1 MFLRCLAFSRKDG
14 SQRKYLQIVQTYRES
29 GRVRQKIVA
38 NLGRLDEL
46 IASGTLE
53 KLSDA
58 LSRYVEKKE
67 LLCKAEELMATSALS
82 FGPVPIFTSLWK
94 KLGLPEAIATATK
107 RETATYDP
115 APVIF
120 RMVLGRLLDPSSKLS
135 THRWAETIWWDD
147 GAVVELQHYYRSL
160 GILARS
166 IKKIEEH
173 LYYRERDLFTP
184 APDLLFFDTTSTYFT
199 GAGPMTKMACHGFSK
214 DNHPENKQ
222 VMVGVV
228 MTREGTPLAHHVFP
242 GNTPDAAA
250 FSEVIEEL
258 STRFGIKR
266 VIVVGDRGMFNAKVI
281 ARIEELKLEYI
292 AGVKM
297 RQDWDV
303 KEIVLENKAPF
314 ETVADNLKVKLVE
327 LGEERYIV
335 CLNEEE
341 AKRDQA
347 VREEIVSELREKIA
361 KGPRKMI
368 GNTGYRRVPV
378 RRQGC
383 RADRREKDRLGEKV
397 RRDLRPADQHGSV
410 RQGCRTCLQGVV
422 AGGAGVPG
430 DQDHLRDPAGV
441 PVPGRSDQGT
451 HRRLLPGVLSSG
463 GVPSDRTSG
472 GEAERAVGPLHA
484 AGTLRGPDGSSES
497 RGGGIPDPDR
507 AVPRGQRHLP
517 GRRGTRSASRQH
529 RSLTENNSW
538 KCSVTPKNRQNRG

>member
-14 SQRKYLQIVQTYRES
+14 SQRKYLQIVQTYREG

-53 KLSDA
+53 KISEA

-67 LLCKAEELMATSALS
+67 LLCKAEELMATKALS
-82 FGPVPIFTSLWK
+82 FGPVPVFAALWE
-94 KLGLPEAIATATK
+94 KLGLPDAIAASTR
-107 RETATYDP
+107 REMATYDP

-120 RMVLGRLLDPSSKLS
+120 RMVLGRLLDPASKLS

-147 GAVVELQHYYRSL
+147 EAVVELQHYYRSL
-160 GILARS
+160 GILSRG
-166 IKKIEEH
+166 IKKIEEY
-173 LYYRERDLFTP
+173 LYHRERDLFTP

-199 GAGPMTKMACHGFSK
+199 GMGPMTEMACHGFSK

-222 VMVGVV
+222 VIVGVV

-258 STRFGIKR
+258 SKRFGIKR
-266 VIVVGDRGMFNAKVI
+266 VILVGDRGMFNAKI
-281 ARIEELKLEYI
+281 IQRIEELKLQYI

-297 RQDWDV
+297 RQDRDV
-303 KEIVLENKAPF
+303 KEIVLESKAPF
-314 ETVADNLKVKLVE
+314 ETVTENLLVKMVE

-347 VREEIVSELREKIA
+347 VREEIVSELREKIT

-368 GNTGYRRVPV
+368 GNTGYRRYLSV
-378 RRQGC
+378 
-383 RADRREKDRLGEKV
+383 EKDAIRIDEKKIASEKKFDGIYVLRTNTDLSARQAVLAYKGLWQVERAFREIKSTFEIRPVYLSREDRIRGHIAVCFLAFCPQVAFLRIV
-397 RRDLRPADQHGSV
+397 RAEEKLKELSFRALLQELSEV
-410 RQGCRTCLQGVV
+410 RMVHLKAKDAEYRIRTELSPT
-422 AGGAGVPG
+422 ANAIF
-430 DQDHLRDPAGV
+430 RATEV
-441 PVPGRSDQGT
+441 PVP
-451 HRRLLPGVLSSG
+451 RRVNPV
-463 GVPSDRTSG
+463 
-472 GEAERAVGPLHA
+472 H
-484 AGTLRGPDGSSES
+484 
-497 RGGGIPDPDR
+497 
-507 AVPRGQRHLP
+507 
-517 GRRGTRSASRQH
+517 
-529 RSLTENNSW
+529 
-538 KCSVTPKNRQNRG
+538 

>member
-14 SQRKYLQIVQTYRES
+14 SQRKYLQIVQTYREK

-94 KLGLPEAIATATK
+94 KLGLPEAIAAATK

-147 GAVVELQHYYRSL
+147 EAVVELQHYYRSL
-160 GILARS
+160 GILSRG
-166 IKKIEEH
+166 IKKIEEY
-173 LYYRERDLFTP
+173 LYHRERDLFSP

-199 GAGPMTKMACHGFSK
+199 GAGPMTEMACHGFSK

-266 VIVVGDRGMFNAKVI
+266 VILVGDRGMFNAKVI
-281 ARIEELKLEYI
+281 ERIEELKLEYI

-303 KEIVLENKAPF
+303 KEIVLENTAPF
-314 ETVADNLKVKLVE
+314 ETVTDNLKVKLVE
-327 LGEERYIV
+327 LEEERYIV

-368 GNTGYRRVPV
+368 GNTGYRRYLSVDRDAVQIDEKKIASEKKFDGIYVLRTNTDLPAKEAALAYKGLWKV
-378 RRQGC
+378 E
-383 RADRREKDRLGEKV
+383 RAFREIKTTFEIRPMYLSREDRIKGHIAVCFL
-397 RRDLRPADQHGSV
+397 AF
-410 RQGCRTCLQGVV
+410 CLQV
-422 AGGAGVPG
+422 AFLRIVREEEKLQGLSARAMLQELSEIRMVHLKAGEAEYRIRTELSPTANAIFRAVE
-430 DQDHLRDPAGV
+430 V
-441 PVPGRSDQGT
+441 PVP
-451 HRRLLPGVLSSG
+451 RRVNPI
-463 GVPSDRTSG
+463 
-472 GEAERAVGPLHA
+472 H
-484 AGTLRGPDGSSES
+484 
-497 RGGGIPDPDR
+497 
-507 AVPRGQRHLP
+507 
-517 GRRGTRSASRQH
+517 
-529 RSLTENNSW
+529 
-538 KCSVTPKNRQNRG
+538 

>member
-14 SQRKYLQIVQTYRES
+14 SQRKYFQIVQTYREN
-29 GRVRQKIVA
+29 GRVRQKIIA

-58 LSRYVEKKE
+58 LSRYVGKKE
-67 LLCKAEELMATSALS
+67 LLCKAEDLMATSALS

-94 KLGLPEAIATATK
+94 KLGLPEAIDSATK
-107 RETATYDP
+107 RKTATYDP

-199 GAGPMTKMACHGFSK
+199 GAGPMTELACHGFSK

-258 STRFGIKR
+258 SIRFGIKR
-266 VIVVGDRGMFNAKVI
+266 VIVVGDRGMFNANVI
-281 ARIEELKLEYI
+281 ERIEELKLEYI

-303 KEIVLENKAPF
+303 KEIVLENRAPF
-314 ETVADNLKVKLVE
+314 ETVTENLLVKLVE

-347 VREEIVSELREKIA
+347 VREEIVSGLREKIA

-368 GNTGYRRVPV
+368 GNTGYRRYLSVDKDAVQIDEKKIASEKKFDGIYVLRTNTGLSAKEAALAYKGLWKVERAFREIKSTFEIRPV
-378 RRQGC
+378 YLPRE
-383 RADRREKDRLGEKV
+383 DRIKGHIAVCFL
-397 RRDLRPADQHGSV
+397 AF
-410 RQGCRTCLQGVV
+410 CLQVAFLRVV
-422 AGGAGVPG
+422 RGAEKLKELSARSML
-430 DQDHLRDPAGV
+430 QDLSEIRMVHLKAREAEYRIRTELSPTANAIFQAAEV
-441 PVPGRSDQGT
+441 PVP
-451 HRRLLPGVLSSG
+451 RRVNPV
-463 GVPSDRTSG
+463 
-472 GEAERAVGPLHA
+472 H
-484 AGTLRGPDGSSES
+484 
-497 RGGGIPDPDR
+497 
-507 AVPRGQRHLP
+507 
-517 GRRGTRSASRQH
+517 
-529 RSLTENNSW
+529 
-538 KCSVTPKNRQNRG
+538 

>member
-1 MFLRCLAFSRKDG
+1 MFLRCLSFPRKDG
-14 SQRKYLQIVQTYRES
+14 TQRKYLQIIESYREG
-29 GRVRQKIVA
+29 GRVRQKIIA

-82 FGPVPIFTSLWK
+82 FGPVPIFSSLWK
-94 KLGLPEAIATATK
+94 KLGLPEAIESATQ

-147 GAVVELQHYYRSL
+147 EAVVELQHYYRSL
-160 GILARS
+160 GILSRG
-166 IKKIEEH
+166 IKKLEEH
-173 LYYRERDLFTP
+173 LYHRERDLFTP

-199 GAGPMTKMACHGFSK
+199 GAGPMTEMACHGFSK

-222 VMVGVV
+222 VIVGVV

-258 STRFGIKR
+258 SKRFGIRR
-266 VIVVGDRGMFNAKVI
+266 VILVGDRGMFNAKVI
-281 ARIEELKLEYI
+281 ARIEKLKLQYI

-314 ETVADNLKVKLVE
+314 ETVTENLKVKMVE

-341 AKRDQA
+341 AKRDKA
-347 VREEIVSELREKIA
+347 VREEIVSQLREKIS
-361 KGPRKMI
+361 KGPKKMI
-368 GNTGYRRVPV
+368 GNNGYRRYLSV
-378 RRQGC
+378 
-383 RADRREKDRLGEKV
+383 EKDAVQIDEKKIASEKKFDGIYV
-397 RRDLRPADQHGSV
+397 LRTNTDLSAKEAALAYKGLWQVERAFREIKSTFEIRPVYLSREDRIKGHIAV
-410 RQGCRTCLQGVV
+410 CFLAFCLQV
-422 AGGAGVPG
+422 AFLRIARAEEKLKDLSFRGMLQELSEVRMVHLKAGEPEYRIRTE
-430 DQDHLRDPAGV
+430 LSPTANAIFRAAEV
-441 PVPGRSDQGT
+441 PVPRQ
-451 HRRLLPGVLSSG
+451 VN
-463 GVPSDRTSG
+463 
-472 GEAERAVGPLHA
+472 AVH
-484 AGTLRGPDGSSES
+484 
-497 RGGGIPDPDR
+497 
-507 AVPRGQRHLP
+507 
-517 GRRGTRSASRQH
+517 
-529 RSLTENNSW
+529 
-538 KCSVTPKNRQNRG
+538 

>member
-1 MFLRCLAFSRKDG
+1 MFLRCLAFPRKDG

-29 GRVRQKIVA
+29 GRVRQKIIA

-67 LLCKAEELMATSALS
+67 LLCKAQELMATSALS

-94 KLGLPEAIATATK
+94 KLGLPEAIDSATK

-173 LYYRERDLFTP
+173 LYYRERNLFTP

-199 GAGPMTKMACHGFSK
+199 GAGPMTDLARHGFSK

-228 MTREGTPLAHHVFP
+228 MTREGTPLAHHIFP

-266 VIVVGDRGMFNAKVI
+266 VILVGDRGMFNAKVI
-281 ARIEELKLEYI
+281 ERIEELKLEYI

-314 ETVADNLKVKLVE
+314 ETVTENLKVKLVE

-347 VREEIVSELREKIA
+347 AREEVVSDLREKIA
-361 KGPRKMI
+361 KGPKKMI
-368 GNTGYRRVPV
+368 GNTGYRRYLSVDKDAVQIDEKKIALEKKFDGIYVLRTNTGLSAKEAALAYKGLWKVERAFREIKSTFEIRPV
-378 RRQGC
+378 YLSRE
-383 RADRREKDRLGEKV
+383 DRIKGHIAVCFL
-397 RRDLRPADQHGSV
+397 AF
-410 RQGCRTCLQGVV
+410 CLQV
-422 AGGAGVPG
+422 AFLRIVRGAEKLKELSARSMLQELSEIRMV
-430 DQDHLRDPAGV
+430 HLKAGEAEYRIRTELSPTANAIFQAAEV
-441 PVPGRSDQGT
+441 PVP
-451 HRRLLPGVLSSG
+451 RRVNPV
-463 GVPSDRTSG
+463 
-472 GEAERAVGPLHA
+472 H
-484 AGTLRGPDGSSES
+484 
-497 RGGGIPDPDR
+497 
-507 AVPRGQRHLP
+507 
-517 GRRGTRSASRQH
+517 
-529 RSLTENNSW
+529 
-538 KCSVTPKNRQNRG
+538 

>member
-29 GRVRQKIVA
+29 GRVRQKIIA

-82 FGPVPIFTSLWK
+82 FGPVPIFTALWK
-94 KLGLPEAIATATK
+94 KLGLPEAITSATK
-107 RETATYDP
+107 RETATYEP

-135 THRWAETIWWDD
+135 THRWAETIWWED

-199 GAGPMTKMACHGFSK
+199 GAGPMTDLACHGFSK
-214 DNHPENKQ
+214 DNYPENKQ

-250 FSEVIEEL
+250 FSEVIREL

-281 ARIEELKLEYI
+281 ERIEELKLEYI
-292 AGVKM
+292 AGV
-297 RQDWDV
+297 
-303 KEIVLENKAPF
+303 
-314 ETVADNLKVKLVE
+314 NL
-327 LGEERYIV
+327 
-335 CLNEEE
+335 
-341 AKRDQA
+341 
-347 VREEIVSELREKIA
+347 
-361 KGPRKMI
+361 P
-368 GNTGYRRVPV
+368 
-378 RRQGC
+378 
-383 RADRREKDRLGEKV
+383 
-397 RRDLRPADQHGSV
+397 
-410 RQGCRTCLQGVV
+410 
-422 AGGAGVPG
+422 
-430 DQDHLRDPAGV
+430 
-441 PVPGRSDQGT
+441 
-451 HRRLLPGVLSSG
+451 SG
-463 GVPSDRTSG
+463 HVPSHRSQG
-472 GEAERAVGPLHA
+472 GEAERTVGPYHA
-484 AGTLRGPDGSSES
+484 ARTLRGPYGSSES

-507 AVPRGQRHLP
+507 AVSSRQRHLP
-517 GRRGTRSASRQH
+517 GRRGTRSASRQP

-538 KCSVTPKNRQNRG
+538 KCSVTHKNRQNRG

>member
-14 SQRKYLQIVQTYRES
+14 SQRKYLQIIETYREG

-46 IASGTLE
+46 IVSGTLE
-53 KLSDA
+53 KLTEA
-58 LSRYVEKKE
+58 FSRYVEKKE

-82 FGPVPIFTSLWK
+82 FGPVPVFASLWE
-94 KLGLPEAIATATK
+94 KLGLPEAITSATQ

-147 GAVVELQHYYRSL
+147 EAVVELQHYYRSL
-160 GILARS
+160 GILSRG

-173 LYYRERDLFTP
+173 LYHRERNLFTP

-199 GAGPMTKMACHGFSK
+199 GMGPMTEMAAHGFSK

-222 VMVGVV
+222 VIVGVV

-242 GNTPDAAA
+242 GNTPDAEA

-266 VIVVGDRGMFNAKVI
+266 VILVGDRGMFNAKVI
-281 ARIEELKLEYI
+281 ARIQELKLEYI

-314 ETVADNLKVKLVE
+314 ETVTETLKVKLVE

-335 CLNEEE
+335 CKNEEE
-341 AKRDQA
+341 ARRDQA

-361 KGPRKMI
+361 KGPKKMI
-368 GNTGYRRVPV
+368 GNTGYRRYVTI
-378 RRQGC
+378 
-383 RADRREKDRLGEKV
+383 EKDAVQIDEEKIAKEKKFDGIYV
-397 RRDLRPADQHGSV
+397 LRTNTDLSAREAALAYKGLWRVERAFREIKSTFEIRPVYLSREDRIKGHIAV
-410 RQGCRTCLQGVV
+410 CFLAFCLQV
-422 AGGAGVPG
+422 AFLRIVREEEKLEDLSFRSMLQELSEVRMVHLKAGEAEYRIRTELSPTANAIF
-430 DQDHLRDPAGV
+430 RAAEV
-441 PVPGRSDQGT
+441 PVP
-451 HRRLLPGVLSSG
+451 RRVNPV
-463 GVPSDRTSG
+463 
-472 GEAERAVGPLHA
+472 H
-484 AGTLRGPDGSSES
+484 
-497 RGGGIPDPDR
+497 
-507 AVPRGQRHLP
+507 
-517 GRRGTRSASRQH
+517 
-529 RSLTENNSW
+529 
-538 KCSVTPKNRQNRG
+538 

>member
-1 MFLRCLAFSRKDG
+1 MFLRCLSFSRKDG
-14 SQRKYLQIVQTYRES
+14 SQRKYLQIVHTYREK
-29 GRVRQKIVA
+29 GRVRQKIIA

-58 LSRYVEKKE
+58 LSRNVEKKE
-67 LLCKAEELMATSALS
+67 LLCKAEELMATSAQS

-199 GAGPMTKMACHGFSK
+199 GAGPMTDLARHGFSK

-303 KEIVLENKAPF
+303 KEIVLENKAPY
-314 ETVADNLKVKLVE
+314 ETVAENLKVKLVE

-347 VREEIVSELREKIA
+347 VREEIVSELREKIT
-361 KGPRKMI
+361 KGPKKMI
-368 GNTGYRRVPV
+368 GNTGYRRYLSVDKDAV
-378 RRQGC
+378 QI
-383 RADRREKDRLGEKV
+383 DEKKIVFDNLILS
-397 RRDLRPADQHGSV
+397 RRD
-410 RQGCRTCLQGVV
+410 T
-422 AGGAGVPG
+422 
-430 DQDHLRDPAGV
+430 
-441 PVPGRSDQGT
+441 
-451 HRRLLPGVLSSG
+451 
-463 GVPSDRTSG
+463 
-472 GEAERAVGPLHA
+472 
-484 AGTLRGPDGSSES
+484 
-497 RGGGIPDPDR
+497 
-507 AVPRGQRHLP
+507 
-517 GRRGTRSASRQH
+517 
-529 RSLTENNSW
+529 
-538 KCSVTPKNRQNRG
+538 

>member
-1 MFLRCLAFSRKDG
+1 MFLRCLAFPRKDG
-14 SQRKYLQIVQTYRES
+14 SQRKYLQIVQTYREG

-53 KLSDA
+53 KISEA

-82 FGPVPIFTSLWK
+82 FGPVPIFSALWE
-94 KLGLPEAIATATK
+94 KLGLPEAIASATQ

-115 APVIF
+115 SPVIF

-135 THRWAETIWWDD
+135 TRRWAQKIWWDD
-147 GAVVELQHYYRSL
+147 EAVVELQHYYRSL
-160 GILARS
+160 GILSRG

-173 LYYRERDLFTP
+173 LYHRERGLFTP

-199 GAGPMTKMACHGFSK
+199 GAGPMTEMACHGFSK

-222 VMVGVV
+222 VIVGVV

-258 STRFGIKR
+258 SKRFGIKR
-266 VIVVGDRGMFNAKVI
+266 VILIGDRGMFNAKVI
-281 ARIEELKLEYI
+281 ARIEKLKLQYI

-303 KEIVLENKAPF
+303 REIVLENKTPF
-314 ETVADNLKVKLVE
+314 ETVTDNLKVKLVE

-341 AKRDQA
+341 AKRDKA
-347 VREEIVSELREKIA
+347 VREEIVSELREKIT
-361 KGPRKMI
+361 KGPKKMI
-368 GNTGYRRVPV
+368 GNTGYRRYLSV
-378 RRQGC
+378 
-383 RADRREKDRLGEKV
+383 EKDAVQINEAKITAEKKFDGIYV
-397 RRDLRPADQHGSV
+397 LRTNTDMPAKEAALAYKGLWQVERAFREIKSTFEIRPVYLSREDRIKGHIAV
-410 RQGCRTCLQGVV
+410 CFLAFCLQV
-422 AGGAGVPG
+422 AFLRIARAEEKLKNLSFRGMLQELSEVRMVHLKAGESEYRIRTELSPTANAIF
-430 DQDHLRDPAGV
+430 RAAEV
-441 PVPGRSDQGT
+441 PVP
-451 HRRLLPGVLSSG
+451 
-463 GVPSDRTSG
+463 
-472 GEAERAVGPLHA
+472 
-484 AGTLRGPDGSSES
+484 
-497 RGGGIPDPDR
+497 
-507 AVPRGQRHLP
+507 
-517 GRRGTRSASRQH
+517 RQVNPVH
-529 RSLTENNSW
+529 
-538 KCSVTPKNRQNRG
+538 

>member
-14 SQRKYLQIVQTYRES
+14 SQRKYLQIIETYREG

-82 FGPVPIFTSLWK
+82 FGPVPVFTSLWK
-94 KLGLPEAIATATK
+94 TLGLPEAIATATK

-160 GILARS
+160 GILSRG

-173 LYYRERDLFTP
+173 LYHRERDLFTP

-199 GAGPMTKMACHGFSK
+199 GAGPMTDLARHGFSK

-266 VIVVGDRGMFNAKVI
+266 VILVGDRGMFNAKVI

-314 ETVADNLKVKLVE
+314 ETVTGNLKVKLVE

-347 VREEIVSELREKIA
+347 VREEIVSDLREKIA
-361 KGPRKMI
+361 KGPKKMI
-368 GNTGYRRVPV
+368 GNTGYRRYLSVDKDAVAIDEKKIASEKKFDGIYVLRTNTDLSAKDAALAYKGLWKVERAFREIKSTFEIRPV
-378 RRQGC
+378 YLSRE
-383 RADRREKDRLGEKV
+383 DRIKGHIAVCFL
-397 RRDLRPADQHGSV
+397 AF
-410 RQGCRTCLQGVV
+410 CLQAAFLRIVRGAEKLKELSARSMLQELSEVRMV
-422 AGGAGVPG
+422 HLKAGEAEYRIRTELSPTANAIF
-430 DQDHLRDPAGV
+430 RAAEV
-441 PVPGRSDQGT
+441 PVP
-451 HRRLLPGVLSSG
+451 RRVNP
-463 GVPSDRTSG
+463 
-472 GEAERAVGPLHA
+472 AH
-484 AGTLRGPDGSSES
+484 
-497 RGGGIPDPDR
+497 
-507 AVPRGQRHLP
+507 
-517 GRRGTRSASRQH
+517 
-529 RSLTENNSW
+529 
-538 KCSVTPKNRQNRG
+538 

>member
-29 GRVRQKIVA
+29 GRVRQKIIA

-147 GAVVELQHYYRSL
+147 GAVVKLEHYYRSL

-199 GAGPMTKMACHGFSK
+199 GAGPMTDLARHGFSK

-314 ETVADNLKVKLVE
+314 ETVTENLKVKLVE

-347 VREEIVSELREKIA
+347 VREEIVSDLREKIA
-361 KGPRKMI
+361 KGPKKMI
-368 GNTGYRRVPV
+368 GNTGYRRYLSVDRDAVQIDEKKIASEKKFDGIYVLRTNTDLSAKDAALAYKGLWKVERAFREIKSTFEIRPV
-378 RRQGC
+378 YLSRE
-383 RADRREKDRLGEKV
+383 DRIKGHIAVCFL
-397 RRDLRPADQHGSV
+397 AF
-410 RQGCRTCLQGVV
+410 CLQV
-422 AGGAGVPG
+422 AFLRIVRAEEKLKELPARSMLQDLSEVRMVHLKAG
-430 DQDHLRDPAGV
+430 DAEYRIRTELSPAANAIFQAAEV
-441 PVPGRSDQGT
+441 PVP
-451 HRRLLPGVLSSG
+451 RRVST
-463 GVPSDRTSG
+463 V
-472 GEAERAVGPLHA
+472 H
-484 AGTLRGPDGSSES
+484 
-497 RGGGIPDPDR
+497 
-507 AVPRGQRHLP
+507 
-517 GRRGTRSASRQH
+517 
-529 RSLTENNSW
+529 
-538 KCSVTPKNRQNRG
+538 

>member
-82 FGPVPIFTSLWK
+82 FGPVPIFTSLWR
-94 KLGLPEAIATATK
+94 KLGLPEAMATATT

-120 RMVLGRLLDPSSKLS
+120 RMVLGRLLDPASKLS

-199 GAGPMTKMACHGFSK
+199 GAGPMTDLACHGFSK

-222 VMVGVV
+222 VMGGVV

-303 KEIVLENKAPF
+303 KEIVLESKAPF
-314 ETVADNLKVKLVE
+314 ETVTDNLKVKLVE

-361 KGPRKMI
+361 KGPKKMI
-368 GNTGYRRVPV
+368 GNTGYRRYLSVDKDAVRIDEKKIASEKKFDGIYVLRTNTDLSAKEAALAYKGLWQVERAFREMKTTFEIRPV
-378 RRQGC
+378 YLSRE
-383 RADRREKDRLGEKV
+383 DRIKGHIAVCFLAFCLQVTFLRIVRGEEKLKE
-397 RRDLRPADQHGSV
+397 LSV
-410 RQGCRTCLQGVV
+410 RSMLQELSEVRMVHLKAGEAEYRIRTELS
-422 AGGAGVPG
+422 
-430 DQDHLRDPAGV
+430 PAANAIFQAAEV
-441 PVPGRSDQGT
+441 PVP
-451 HRRLLPGVLSSG
+451 RRVSPV
-463 GVPSDRTSG
+463 
-472 GEAERAVGPLHA
+472 H
-484 AGTLRGPDGSSES
+484 
-497 RGGGIPDPDR
+497 
-507 AVPRGQRHLP
+507 
-517 GRRGTRSASRQH
+517 
-529 RSLTENNSW
+529 
-538 KCSVTPKNRQNRG
+538 

>member
-1 MFLRCLAFSRKDG
+1 MFLRTLSFSRKDG
-14 SQRKYLQIVQTYRES
+14 SQRKYLQIIETYRES
-29 GRVRQKIVA
+29 GRVRQKIIA

-82 FGPVPIFTSLWK
+82 FGPVPVFTSLWK
-94 KLGLPEAIATATK
+94 KLGLPEAIESATK

-160 GILARS
+160 GILARG

-173 LYYRERDLFTP
+173 LYHRERDLFTP

-199 GAGPMTKMACHGFSK
+199 GAGPMTDLARHGFSK

-258 STRFGIKR
+258 SIRFGIKR
-266 VIVVGDRGMFNAKVI
+266 VILVGDRGMFNAQVI

-314 ETVADNLKVKLVE
+314 ETVAENLKVKLVE

-335 CLNEEE
+335 CKNEEE

-361 KGPRKMI
+361 KGPKKMI
-368 GNTGYRRVPV
+368 GNTGYRRYLSVDKDAVQIDEKKIASEKKFDGIYVLRTNTDLSAKEAALAYKGLWKVERAFREIKSTFEIRPV
-378 RRQGC
+378 YLSRE
-383 RADRREKDRLGEKV
+383 DRIKGHIAVCFL
-397 RRDLRPADQHGSV
+397 AF
-410 RQGCRTCLQGVV
+410 CLQV
-422 AGGAGVPG
+422 AFLRIVRGEEKLKELSARTLLQELSEIRMVHLKAGEAEYRIRTELSPTANAIFHAVE
-430 DQDHLRDPAGV
+430 V
-441 PVPGRSDQGT
+441 PVP
-451 HRRLLPGVLSSG
+451 RRVNP
-463 GVPSDRTSG
+463 
-472 GEAERAVGPLHA
+472 AH
-484 AGTLRGPDGSSES
+484 
-497 RGGGIPDPDR
+497 
-507 AVPRGQRHLP
+507 
-517 GRRGTRSASRQH
+517 
-529 RSLTENNSW
+529 
-538 KCSVTPKNRQNRG
+538 

>member
-14 SQRKYLQIVQTYRES
+14 SQRKYLQIIESYREG

-53 KLSDA
+53 KLSEA

-82 FGPVPIFTSLWK
+82 FGPVPIFSSLWE
-94 KLGLPEAIATATK
+94 KLGLPEAIATATQ

-115 APVIF
+115 TPVIF

-135 THRWAETIWWDD
+135 THRWAATIWWDD
-147 GAVVELQHYYRSL
+147 DAVVELQQYYRSL
-160 GILARS
+160 GILSRS

-173 LYYRERDLFTP
+173 LYHRERDLFTP

-199 GAGPMTKMACHGFSK
+199 GAGPMTDLAAHGFSK

-250 FSEVIEEL
+250 FAEVIEEL
-258 STRFGIKR
+258 ATRFGIRR
-266 VIVVGDRGMFNAKVI
+266 VILVGDRGMFNAKVI
-281 ARIEELKLEYI
+281 ERIEELGLQYI

-297 RQDWDV
+297 RQEWDV
-303 KEIVLENKAPF
+303 KEIVLENRAPF
-314 ETVADNLKVKLVE
+314 ETVTENLKVKMVE
-327 LGEERYIV
+327 VGEKRYIA

-347 VREEIVSELREKIA
+347 VREEIVSELRQKIT
-361 KGPRKMI
+361 KGPKKMI
-368 GNTGYRRVPV
+368 GNTGYRRYV
-378 RRQGC
+378 RI
-383 RADRREKDRLGEKV
+383 EKDALHIDEEKIASEKKFDGIYV
-397 RRDLRPADQHGSV
+397 LRTNTDLSAKDAALAYKGLWQVERAFREIKSTFEIRPVYLSREDRITGHVAV
-410 RQGCRTCLQGVV
+410 CFLAFCLQV
-422 AGGAGVPG
+422 AFLRLVRAEEKLKGLSARSLLQELSEIRMV
-430 DQDHLRDPAGV
+430 HLK
-441 PVPGRSDQGT
+441 T
-451 HRRLLPGVLSSG
+451 
-463 GVPSDRTSG
+463 
-472 GEAERAVGPLHA
+472 GEAEYRIRTELSPTANAIFRVA
-484 AGTLRGPDGSSES
+484 EVS
-497 RGGGIPDPDR
+497 
-507 AVPRGQRHLP
+507 VPRRVNPIH
-517 GRRGTRSASRQH
+517 
-529 RSLTENNSW
+529 
-538 KCSVTPKNRQNRG
+538 

>member
-14 SQRKYLQIVQTYRES
+14 SQRKYLQIVQTYREG

-53 KLSDA
+53 KISEA

-82 FGPVPIFTSLWK
+82 FGPVPIFSALWE
-94 KLGLPEAIATATK
+94 KLGLPEAIESATQ

-115 APVIF
+115 SPVIF

-147 GAVVELQHYYRSL
+147 EAVVELQHYYRSL
-160 GILARS
+160 GILSRG

-173 LYYRERDLFTP
+173 LYHRERDLFTP

-199 GAGPMTKMACHGFSK
+199 GAGPMMEMVCHGFSK

-222 VMVGVV
+222 VIVGVV

-258 STRFGIKR
+258 SKRFGIKR
-266 VIVVGDRGMFNAKVI
+266 VILVGDRGMFNAKVI
-281 ARIEELKLEYI
+281 ARIEKLKLQYI

-314 ETVADNLKVKLVE
+314 ETVTENLKVKMVE

-341 AKRDQA
+341 AKRDKA
-347 VREEIVSELREKIA
+347 VREEIVSELREKIT

-368 GNTGYRRVPV
+368 GNTGYRRYLSV
-378 RRQGC
+378 
-383 RADRREKDRLGEKV
+383 EKDAVHIDEKKIASEKKFDGIYV
-397 RRDLRPADQHGSV
+397 LRTNTDLPAKEAALAYKGLWQVERAFREIKSTFEIRPVYLSREDRIKGHIAACFLAFCLQVAFLRIARAEEKLKDLSV
-410 RQGCRTCLQGVV
+410 RAMLQELSEVRMVHLKAGEAEYRIRTELSPT
-422 AGGAGVPG
+422 ANAIF
-430 DQDHLRDPAGV
+430 RTAEV
-441 PVPGRSDQGT
+441 PVP
-451 HRRLLPGVLSSG
+451 RRVN
-463 GVPSDRTSG
+463 
-472 GEAERAVGPLHA
+472 AVH
-484 AGTLRGPDGSSES
+484 
-497 RGGGIPDPDR
+497 
-507 AVPRGQRHLP
+507 
-517 GRRGTRSASRQH
+517 
-529 RSLTENNSW
+529 
-538 KCSVTPKNRQNRG
+538 

>member
-1 MFLRCLAFSRKDG
+1 MFLRTLSFSRKDG
-14 SQRKYLQIVQTYRES
+14 SQRKYLQIVHTYRES

-94 KLGLPEAIATATK
+94 KLRLPEAIESATK

-173 LYYRERDLFTP
+173 LYYWERDLFTP

-199 GAGPMTKMACHGFSK
+199 GAGPMTDLACHGFSK

-228 MTREGTPLAHHVFP
+228 MTREGTPLAHHIFP

-266 VIVVGDRGMFNAKVI
+266 VILVGDRGMFNAKVI
-281 ARIEELKLEYI
+281 ERIEELKLEYI

-314 ETVADNLKVKLVE
+314 ETVTENLKVKLVE

-347 VREEIVSELREKIA
+347 AREEVVSDLREKIA
-361 KGPRKMI
+361 KGPKKMI
-368 GNTGYRRVPV
+368 GNTGYRRYLSVDKDAVQIDEKKIALEKKFDGIYVLRTNTGLSAKEAALAYKGLWKVERAFREIKSTFEIRPV
-378 RRQGC
+378 YLSRE
-383 RADRREKDRLGEKV
+383 DRIKGHIAVCFL
-397 RRDLRPADQHGSV
+397 AF
-410 RQGCRTCLQGVV
+410 CLQV
-422 AGGAGVPG
+422 AFLRIVRGAEKLKELSARSMLQELSEIRMV
-430 DQDHLRDPAGV
+430 HLKAGEAEYRIRTELSPTANAIFQAAEV
-441 PVPGRSDQGT
+441 PVP
-451 HRRLLPGVLSSG
+451 RRVNPV
-463 GVPSDRTSG
+463 
-472 GEAERAVGPLHA
+472 H
-484 AGTLRGPDGSSES
+484 
-497 RGGGIPDPDR
+497 
-507 AVPRGQRHLP
+507 
-517 GRRGTRSASRQH
+517 
-529 RSLTENNSW
+529 
-538 KCSVTPKNRQNRG
+538 

>member
-1 MFLRCLAFSRKDG
+1 MFLRCLAFPRKDG
-14 SQRKYLQIVQTYRES
+14 SQRKYLQIVQTYREK

-94 KLGLPEAIATATK
+94 KLGLPEAIESATK

-120 RMVLGRLLDPSSKLS
+120 RMVLGRLLDPASKLS
-135 THRWAETIWWDD
+135 AHRWAETIWWDD
-147 GAVVELQHYYRSL
+147 GAVVKLQHYYRSL

-199 GAGPMTKMACHGFSK
+199 GAGPMTDLACHGFSK

-258 STRFGIKR
+258 SKRFGIKR
-266 VIVVGDRGMFNAKVI
+266 VILVGDRGMFNAKVI

-303 KEIVLENKAPF
+303 KEIVLENKAAF
-314 ETVADNLKVKLVE
+314 ETVTGNLKVKLVE

-335 CLNEEE
+335 CMNEEE

-347 VREEIVSELREKIA
+347 VREEIVSELRVKIA
-361 KGPRKMI
+361 KGPKKMI
-368 GNTGYRRVPV
+368 GNTGYRRYLSVDKDAV
-378 RRQGC
+378 QIDEKKIASEKKFDGIYVLRTNTDLSAKEAALAYKGLWQVE
-383 RADRREKDRLGEKV
+383 RAFREMKTTFEIRPMYLSREDRIKGHIAVCFL
-397 RRDLRPADQHGSV
+397 AF
-410 RQGCRTCLQGVV
+410 CLQV
-422 AGGAGVPG
+422 AFLRIVRGEEKLKELSARSMLQELSEVRMVHLKAGEAEYRIRTELSPGASAIF
-430 DQDHLRDPAGV
+430 QAAEV
-441 PVPGRSDQGT
+441 PVP
-451 HRRLLPGVLSSG
+451 RRVNPV
-463 GVPSDRTSG
+463 
-472 GEAERAVGPLHA
+472 H
-484 AGTLRGPDGSSES
+484 
-497 RGGGIPDPDR
+497 
-507 AVPRGQRHLP
+507 
-517 GRRGTRSASRQH
+517 
-529 RSLTENNSW
+529 
-538 KCSVTPKNRQNRG
+538 

>member
-1 MFLRCLAFSRKDG
+1 
-14 SQRKYLQIVQTYRES
+14 
-29 GRVRQKIVA
+29 
-38 NLGRLDEL
+38 
-46 IASGTLE
+46 
-53 KLSDA
+53 
-58 LSRYVEKKE
+58 
-67 LLCKAEELMATSALS
+67 
-82 FGPVPIFTSLWK
+82 
-94 KLGLPEAIATATK
+94 LPEAIESATK

-135 THRWAETIWWDD
+135 THRWAETIWWND
-147 GAVVELQHYYRSL
+147 GAVVKLEHYYRSL

-199 GAGPMTKMACHGFSK
+199 GAGPMTDLACHGFSK

-347 VREEIVSELREKIA
+347 VREEIVSDLREKIT

-368 GNTGYRRVPV
+368 GNTGYRRYLSVDKDAVQIDEKKIASEKKFDGIYVLRTNTDLSAKEAALAYKGLWQVERAFREMKTTFEIRPV
-378 RRQGC
+378 YLSRE
-383 RADRREKDRLGEKV
+383 DRIKGHIAVCFL
-397 RRDLRPADQHGSV
+397 AF
-410 RQGCRTCLQGVV
+410 CLQVTFLRIVRGEEKLKELSARSMLQELSEVRMV
-422 AGGAGVPG
+422 HLKAGDAEYRIRTELSPGASAIF
-430 DQDHLRDPAGV
+430 QAAEV
-441 PVPGRSDQGT
+441 PVP
-451 HRRLLPGVLSSG
+451 RRVNPV
-463 GVPSDRTSG
+463 
-472 GEAERAVGPLHA
+472 H
-484 AGTLRGPDGSSES
+484 
-497 RGGGIPDPDR
+497 
-507 AVPRGQRHLP
+507 
-517 GRRGTRSASRQH
+517 
-529 RSLTENNSW
+529 
-538 KCSVTPKNRQNRG
+538 

>member
-1 MFLRCLAFSRKDG
+1 MFLRCLSFSRKDG
-14 SQRKYLQIVQTYRES
+14 TQRQYLQIVQTYREA

-53 KLSDA
+53 KISDA
-58 LSRYVEKKE
+58 LSRYVEKRE

-82 FGPVPIFTSLWK
+82 FGPVPVFAALWE
-94 KLGLPEAIATATK
+94 KLGLPEAITASTR

-135 THRWAETIWWDD
+135 THRWAQTIWWDD
-147 GAVVELQHYYRSL
+147 GATVELQQYYRSL

-173 LYYRERDLFTP
+173 LYHRERDLFTP

-199 GAGPMTKMACHGFSK
+199 GAGPMAEMARHGFSK

-222 VMVGVV
+222 VVVGVV

-266 VIVVGDRGMFNAKVI
+266 VILVGDRGMFNAQVI

-303 KEIVLENKAPF
+303 REIVLASKAPF
-314 ETVADNLKVKLVE
+314 ETVTDNLKVKLVE
-327 LGEERYIV
+327 LGGKRYIV
-335 CLNEEE
+335 CRNEEE
-341 AKRDQA
+341 AKRDKA
-347 VREEIVSELREKIA
+347 VREEIVASLREKIA
-361 KGPRKMI
+361 KGPKKMI
-368 GNTGYRRVPV
+368 GNTGFRRYLSV
-378 RRQGC
+378 
-383 RADRREKDRLGEKV
+383 EKDAVHIDEKKIASEKKFDGIYVLRTNTELSAKEAALAYKGLWQVERAFREIKTTFEIRPVYLSREDRICGHIAVCFLAFVLQVAFLRIVRGEEKLK
-397 RRDLRPADQHGSV
+397 DLSF
-410 RQGCRTCLQGVV
+410 RTLLQELSEIRMVHLK
-422 AGGAGVPG
+422 AGEAEYRIRTELSPTANAIF
-430 DQDHLRDPAGV
+430 RTAEV
-441 PVPGRSDQGT
+441 PVP
-451 HRRLLPGVLSSG
+451 RRVN
-463 GVPSDRTSG
+463 
-472 GEAERAVGPLHA
+472 AVH
-484 AGTLRGPDGSSES
+484 
-497 RGGGIPDPDR
+497 
-507 AVPRGQRHLP
+507 
-517 GRRGTRSASRQH
+517 
-529 RSLTENNSW
+529 
-538 KCSVTPKNRQNRG
+538 